1 MTQAQ
6 STSLAVRLG
15 FTGWSVEWNPGPQS
29 RPAGTPL
36 GQEQLETR
44 IQVHATR
51 PGSPASSSGQ
61 EETPLRSGTR
71 ARPGQGESPLLPRL
85 A

>member
-6 STSLAVRLG
+6 STSLAVRLR
-15 FTGWSVEWNPGPQS
+15 FTGWSVEWKPGPQA

-44 IQVHATR
+44 IHATR
-51 PGSPASSSGQ
+51 PGS
-61 EETPLRSGTR
+61 L
-71 ARPGQGESPLLPRL
+71 
-85 A
+85 

>member
-6 STSLAVRLG
+6 STSLAVRLR
-15 FTGWSVEWNPGPQS
+15 FTGWSVEWNPEPQA

-44 IQVHATR
+44 IHATR
-51 PGSPASSSGQ
+51 PGS
-61 EETPLRSGTR
+61 L
-71 ARPGQGESPLLPRL
+71 
-85 A
+85 